1 MFEKLNQLKKLK
13 ELQNSL
19 KKEIIEIE
27 KENIKVSVNGNLKIE
42 EITLNPELGKERQ
55 ESLLKE
61 CINEAMQKI
70 QRIAA
75 EKMSQMGG
83 FGM

>member
-1 MFEKLNQLKKLK
+1 MFEKLNQLKKIK
-13 ELQNSL
+13 ELQDSL
-19 KKEIIEIE
+19 KKEIIEVE

-42 EITLNPELGKERQ
+42 EITLNLELEKERQ
-55 ESLLKE
+55 EGLLKE